1 MKQSSGF
8 SLIELAMAV
17 LIIGLLLAG
26 ALIPLSSQVDTRN
39 IAETQ
44 RAMDAIK
51 EAIIGFAQANGRL
64 PCPADGTI
72 KTGVANAGVEALS
85 GAVPNTTCTHVFG
98 VVPWST
104 LGVPE
109 TDGWGRRLSYQVT
122 QIFGDGIGLSTTN
135 NTVPAAQSPT
145 CTSPIPAPTQSSF
158 ALCSMGSLTVN
169 TRSEQL
175 PHTANPVGSSLAAV
189 IISHGKNGGGAY
201 TPAGGSTLT
210 ALPGN
215 AGADETTNAAHSDAT
230 TTFVSRVQTPSQFGA
245 CNDATGT
252 FCEFDDIV
260 AMIPSN
266 MLITRM
272 IAAGKLP

>member
-26 ALIPLSSQVDTRN
+26 ALLPLSSQVETRN

-72 KTGVANAGVEALS
+72 KAGMTNAGLELWS
-85 GAVPNTTCTHVFG
+85 GTTCTGNVFYG
-98 VVPWST
+98 AVPWST

-109 TDGWGRRLSYQVT
+109 TDGWGRRFSYYVSP
-122 QIFGDGIGLSTTN
+122 IFADGIAALTTN
-135 NTVPAAQSPT
+135 TAGQSPS
-145 CTSPIPAPTQSSF
+145 CTSPIPVPTQSSF
-158 ALCSMGSLTVN
+158 ALCSQGNLTVN
-169 TRSEQL
+169 TRSETS
-175 PHTANPVGSSLAAV
+175 PHTLNPIGQWLPVV

-201 TPAGGSTLT
+201 TPAGGATL
-210 ALPGN
+210 AMPAN
-215 AGADETTNAAHSDAT
+215 AGADETANQLHTT
-230 TTFVSRVQTPSQFGA
+230 GTTFVSRVQTPAQFGA

-260 AMIPSN
+260 VMISSN
-266 MLITRM
+266 VLMARM